1 MKKIIGR
8 IIIKILGWKI
18 DKEVPKELFDKCVVI
33 AAPHTSNWD
42 YPLAIYSF
50 AALGVNLRYT
60 IKKQWMQPPYG
71 WFFRI
76 MGGLEVD
83 RSPKNKDKNPVS
95 LVDAIA
101 YQFDNHDKLAVMV
114 QAEGT
119 RSLQSNWKTGFYYIA
134 LKAKVPIILGY
145 LDYKKKI
152 SGIGKVIYPTGDINK
167 DMLEI
172 MEFYKDINPK
182 FPQKF
187 SLDER
192 FYLKTKKSTT
202 SDNHLQ
208 K

>member
-1 MKKIIGR
+1 MKKFTGR
-8 IIIKILGWKI
+8 FIVKILGWTINKDI
-18 DKEVPKELFDKCVVI
+18 PKEVFDKCVII

-42 YPLAIYSF
+42 FPLAIYSL

-60 IKKQWMQPPYG
+60 IKKQWMKPPYG

-83 RSPKNKDKNPVS
+83 RSPKNKGEKPIS

-101 YQFDNHDKLAVMV
+101 SLFDNHDKLAVMV

-119 RSLQSNWKTGFYYIA
+119 RSLQSKWKTGFYYIA
-134 LKAKVPIILGY
+134 LQAKVPIALGY

-152 SGIGKVIYPTGDINK
+152 GGIGKMIYPTGDIHK
-167 DMLEI
+167 DMMEI
-172 MEFYKDINPK
+172 MEFYKDIHPK
-182 FPQKF
+182 FPEKF

-192 FYLKTKKSTT
+192 FST
-202 SDNHLQ
+202 NQNLQ
-208 K
+208 H